1 MTTGPGNVCPVC
13 AGRPQVVVAVAHRAM
28 RALIVDLLAAE
39 HGCWAVSAVAGM
51 AGLVGAITTQPDLVV
66 VDAADFAACC
76 CGLLGSFPLDRV
88 VVIGPEPDPAYRRA
102 TLDRG
107 AGAWLSRDLVA
118 DELSAALRLALDCS
132 HGPVPTARAD
142 RDVSNG

>member
-1 MTTGPGNVCPVC
+1 MTIGPGDVCPVS

-118 DELSAALRLALDCS
+118 DELSAALRLALDCCS
-132 HGPVPTARAD
+132 HGPVPTAPD